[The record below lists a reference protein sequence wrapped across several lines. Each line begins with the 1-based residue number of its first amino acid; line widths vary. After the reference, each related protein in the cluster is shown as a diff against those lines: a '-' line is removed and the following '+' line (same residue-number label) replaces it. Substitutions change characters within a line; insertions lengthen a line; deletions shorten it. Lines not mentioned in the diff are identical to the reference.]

1 MANYH
6 SPHCLVL
13 KGRLSPKEFEL
24 WAMVAW
30 SIWNEWN
37 RFYFEAS
44 QTPRHAILK
53 SAETFLD
60 EYQRFT
66 RSMPTNWAP
75 ECATLTFCDSCILY
89 SFFFLLVVLTVG
101 VWSVGAT
108 PSAHLVLL
116 HFINILLSISCKI
129 KKKNKKIK
137 KIYVSNFLSSNMCWA
152 HFR

>member
-13 KGRLSPKEFEL
+13 KGRLSRKEFEL

-30 SIWNEWN
+30 SIWNARN

-44 QTPRHAILK
+44 QIPRHAILE

-75 ECATLTFCDSCILY
+75 KCATLTFVTLAYFIV
-89 SFFFLLVVLTVG
+89 FFFLLVVLIVG

-129 KKKNKKIK
+129 KKK
-137 KIYVSNFLSSNMCWA
+137 
-152 HFR
+152 